1 MQQRIRLTS
10 SSLFLVT
17 VLLISACGSSD
28 SDSANTDDIT
38 PASVGK
44 KIFFDEDLS
53 SDSNQSCASC
63 HDPAAGFADPN
74 ATSTTPVS
82 EGSASGQFGA
92 RNAPTAAYAA
102 FIPDFSAVTSTT
114 ADGTQSS
121 FQGGQFIDGRR
132 PNLVEQAKDPFLNPL
147 EMNNAS
153 AAEVVA
159 KVQNADYAD
168 EFLQLFGADAF
179 TDSVTAYHSI
189 ATALAAF
196 ESSAEVNP
204 FSSKFDAWQDGEVAL
219 TAAEQRGFNLF
230 NNQAKCAN
238 CHLSDPDPASGKVL
252 FSDFNYFNVG
262 TPVNTA
268 NPAYVADN
276 GFRDGG
282 LGESPLLT
290 DPAQQAAEQGKF
302 RTPTLRNIELTAPY
316 MHNGRYATLRQV
328 ILHYDIVVSS
338 AEAGFTPVQNYP
350 EVDTTIAAELNF
362 GDPNLAPALGLSNQQ
377 IDDLIAFMLTLTDG
391 YR

>member
-1 MQQRIRLTS
+1 MHQRIRLTS
-10 SSLFLVT
+10 SCLFLIT
-17 VLLISACGSSD
+17 VLLFSACRSSD
-28 SDSANTDDIT
+28 NDSANSADIT
-38 PASVGK
+38 ATSVGK
-44 KIFFDEDLS
+44 KIFFDEELS
-53 SDSNQSCASC
+53 SDGNQSCGSC

-74 ATSTTPVS
+74 ATMATPVS

-102 FIPDFSAVTSTT
+102 FITGFSAVTSTT
-114 ADGTQSS
+114 ADGTLSS
-121 FQGGQFIDGRR
+121 FRGGQFIDGRR
-132 PNLVEQAKDPFLNPL
+132 PDLVEQAKDPFLNPL

-153 AAEVVA
+153 AGEVVA

-168 EFLQLFGADAF
+168 EFLQVFGSDAF
-179 TDSVTAYHSI
+179 ADSAAAYHSI
-189 ATALAAF
+189 ATAIAAF
-196 ESSAEVNP
+196 ESSVEVNP

-230 NNQAKCAN
+230 NNEAKCAN
-238 CHLSDPDPASGKVL
+238 CHSTDPDPASGKIL
-252 FSDFNYFNVG
+252 FTDFNYFNVG
-262 TPVNTA
+262 TPVNTS

-276 GFRDGG
+276 AFRDGG
-282 LGESPLLT
+282 LGDSPLLT
-290 DPAQQAAEQGKF
+290 DPAEQAAERGKF

-338 AEAGFTPVQNYP
+338 AEAGFTPIQNYP
-350 EVDTTIAAELNF
+350 EVDSSIAAELNF